1 MDASSVHCSG
11 NYCSR
16 QDSGNHETGN
26 NRNRDISPVIQHGR
40 GERYSNISVTRP
52 LPVDSS
58 ERRAP
63 ILTRCGVTKHV
74 ISLYLPGLKSGVSR
88 EVLNECLD
96 DLDVVNQTNYRVSL
110 RLKRTGE
117 IFKFVTTPETFP
129 HHYGNMVS
137 NITKH
142 GTKETYG
149 GKYGLYGVSYATRYR
164 LRNALKNINQHKD

>member
-1 MDASSVHCSG
+1 MKCSLIYWLKERWLRWV
-11 NYCSR
+11 NKAPL
-16 QDSGNHETGN
+16 DNHSWFNEN
-26 NRNRDISPVIQHGR
+26 CNHI
-40 GERYSNISVTRP
+40 
-52 LPVDSS
+52 
-58 ERRAP
+58 
-63 ILTRCGVTKHV
+63 
-74 ISLYLPGLKSGVSR
+74 
-88 EVLNECLD
+88 LNECLD

-137 NITKH
+137 KITKH

-164 LRNALKNINQHKD
+164 LRNALKISTNIRIKT